1 MSIGRQL
8 VVLGSGN
15 RVVATRPACQCEQRQ
30 FIGQASGHS
39 IKGKWAL
46 DKRRCMLRS
55 STLRCSTQGISIN
68 PRYTNGLL
76 HVDIWFIDYASYENS
91 IGIGRQAPVGS
102 RLLASVRHLSVG
114 VGKLRARAVWHSGSR
129 ASAKQRPEP
138 RKGTMEWIQRL
149 RGSTRRRIDAM
160 DNICALLSISCTL
173 SVMIT
178 NGVMLGCHASYPPFV
193 ALDES

>member
-1 MSIGRQL
+1 MIRGPGLPIPCRHLVRQPQCTLKEISMSIGRQL

-15 RVVATRPACQCEQRQ
+15 RVVATRPACQCEQHQ
-30 FIGQASGHS
+30 FKGQASGHS

-46 DKRRCMLRS
+46 DQRRCMLRS

-102 RLLASVRHLSVG
+102 RLLASVRRC
-114 VGKLRARAVWHSGSR
+114 GKTARARS
-129 ASAKQRPEP
+129 
-138 RKGTMEWIQRL
+138 
-149 RGSTRRRIDAM
+149 
-160 DNICALLSISCTL
+160 
-173 SVMIT
+173 
-178 NGVMLGCHASYPPFV
+178 V
-193 ALDES
+193 ALGVSRQCETAARATCP